1 MPEIAFRKPKL
12 VKAHYLRMPHDFV
25 QSVVD
30 DFSEVDKLIYES
42 LSSRIPLVK
51 QIAGYLIEAGGKRL
65 RPLLVLLC
73 AKACGYEGR
82 DHIKLAVVIEF
93 LHTAMLLHDDVV
105 DASDLRRGR
114 KTVNAAWGNPAS
126 VLVGDFL
133 HSRAFEMMVEIGNLR
148 VMEILSHATNT
159 IAEGEVQQ
167 LANVRNPDITE
178 QSYLQVISRKT
189 AMLFQAA
196 SHSGAILADPDK
208 ATESALR
215 DFGLHLGLAF
225 QLIDDLLDY
234 EGNATDLGK
243 NVGDDLAEGKVT
255 LPLISAMRNGTRDQT
270 GFIRRAIMAGGAE
283 NLSAVINTVKDT
295 GGLAYTEACATK
307 ERDEALCCI
316 DGVASSIYRNS
327 MQNLVKFVV
336 DRSN

>member
-1 MPEIAFRKPKL
+1 MS
-12 VKAHYLRMPHDFV
+12 HDFF

-30 DFSEVDKLIYES
+30 DFSAVDELIKKS
-42 LSSRIPLVK
+42 LTSNIPLVE
-51 QIAGYLIEAGGKRL
+51 QISGYLIEAGGKRL

-73 AKACGYEGR
+73 ARACGYEGR
-82 DHIKLAVVIEF
+82 DHIKLAAVIEF

-133 HSRAFEMMVEIGNLR
+133 HSRAFEMMVEIGDLR
-148 VMEILSHATNT
+148 VMEILSSATNT

-167 LANVRNPDITE
+167 LANVRNPDLTE

-196 SHSGAILADPDK
+196 SHTGAVLAGADQK
-208 ATESALR
+208 TESALR
-215 DFGLHLGLAF
+215 DYGLHLGLAF

-234 EGNATDLGK
+234 EGNAMDLGK

-255 LPLISAMRNGTRDQT
+255 LPLIVAMRNGDKSQT
-270 GFIRRAIMAGGAE
+270 NFIRHAIMSGGVE

-295 GGLAYTEACATK
+295 GGLQYTESSAREECT
-307 ERDEALCCI
+307 EALRSIAC
-316 DGVASSIYRNS
+316 VTPSIYRDS
-327 MQNLVKFVV
+327 MEDLMKFVV
-336 DRSN
+336 ERTN